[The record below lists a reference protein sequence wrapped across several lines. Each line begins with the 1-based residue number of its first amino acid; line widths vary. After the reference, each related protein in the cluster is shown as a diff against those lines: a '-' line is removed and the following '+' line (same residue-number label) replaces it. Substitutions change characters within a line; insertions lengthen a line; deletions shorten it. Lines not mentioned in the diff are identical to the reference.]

1 MARDNESIGKAIGRI
16 PSGLFIVT
24 VRSPQGEE
32 TAFLASWVQ
41 QVAFEPPLVSV
52 AIKKGRPA
60 EELLGDAGSFAVNV
74 IGQDNK
80 GLIGRY
86 AKGIAPGIAP
96 FTDEA
101 VQRAATGAAILPQA
115 AAYLDCRLHTRT
127 DLGDHV
133 LCIGEVVAGDVLA
146 GDEPMVHLRRSGFDY

>member
-1 MARDNESIGKAIGRI
+1 MARDKDSIGKAIGRI

-24 VRSPQGEE
+24 VRSSEGEE

-52 AIKKGRPA
+52 AIKRGRPA
-60 EELLGDAGSFAVNV
+60 EALLGEQGSFVINV
-74 IGQDNK
+74 VGQDNK

-86 AKGIAPGIAP
+86 AKGMAPGTAP
-96 FTDEA
+96 FANETIE
-101 VQRAATGAAILPQA
+101 RATTGAAILPEA
-115 AAYLDCRLHTRT
+115 AAYLDCRLHTRSNV
-127 DLGDHV
+127 GDHV

>member
-1 MARDNESIGKAIGRI
+1 MSRDNETIGKAIGRI

-24 VRSPQGEE
+24 VRSSAGTE

-41 QVAFEPPLVSV
+41 QVAFQPPLVSV

-60 EELLGDAGSFAVNV
+60 LEVLGEDGTFAVNV
-74 IGQDNK
+74 VGEENK

-86 AKGIAPGIAP
+86 AKGIAPGKDA
-96 FTDEA
+96 FADES
-101 VQRAATGAAILPQA
+101 VRRSATGAAILEEA
-115 AAYLDCRLHTRT
+115 TAFMDCRLYART

>member
-1 MARDNESIGKAIGRI
+1 MSHDNETIGKAIGRI

-24 VRSPQGEE
+24 ARSATGTE

-52 AIKKGRPA
+52 AIKKGRLA
-60 EELLGDAGSFAVNV
+60 LEVLGDDGCFAVNV
-74 IGQDNK
+74 VGEENK

-86 AKGIAPGIAP
+86 AKGIAPG
-96 FTDEA
+96 TDVFADES
-101 VQRAATGAAILPQA
+101 VRRAATGAAILPEA
-115 AAYLDCRLHTRT
+115 TAYMDCRLHARAAM
-127 DLGDHV
+127 GDHV
-133 LCIGEVVAGDVLA
+133 LCVGEVVAGDVLA

>member
-1 MARDNESIGKAIGRI
+1 MARDNDSIGKAIGRI

-24 VRSPQGEE
+24 VHSPTGEE

-60 EELLGDAGSFAVNV
+60 EALLGDGGTFAVNV
-74 IGQDNK
+74 IGQENK

-86 AKGIAPGIAP
+86 AKGLPPGSAP
-96 FTDEA
+96 FAGETI
-101 VQRAATGAAILPQA
+101 QRGTTGAAILPEA
-115 AAYLDCRLHTRT
+115 TAYMDCRLHSRT
-127 DLGDHV
+127 ELGDHV

>member
-24 VRSPQGEE
+24 VRSPEGEE

-41 QVAFEPPLVSV
+41 QVAFEPPLISV

-60 EELLGDAGSFAVNV
+60 EALLGDGGSFAVNV
-74 IGQDNK
+74 VGQDNK
-80 GLIGRY
+80 ALIGRY
-86 AKGIAPGIAP
+86 AKGLPPGNAP
-96 FTDEA
+96 FADEA
-101 VQRAATGAAILPQA
+101 VQRGTTGAAILPQA
-115 AAYLDCRLHTRT
+115 AAYLDCRLHTRSE
-127 DLGDHV
+127 LGDHV
-133 LCIGEVVAGDVLA
+133 LCIGEVVAGDVLT

>member
-1 MARDNESIGKAIGRI
+1 MSRDKETIGKAIGRI

-24 VRSPQGEE
+24 VRSPTGAE

-41 QVAFEPPLVSV
+41 QVAFEPPLVSI

-60 EELLGDAGSFAVNV
+60 LEVLGDDGSFAVNV
-74 IGQDNK
+74 VGEENK

-86 AKGIAPGIAP
+86 AKGIPPGSDA
-96 FTDEA
+96 FADESVRRA
-101 VQRAATGAAILPQA
+101 VTGAAVLEEA
-115 AAYLDCRLHTRT
+115 TAYLDCRLHART
-127 DLGDHV
+127 ELGDHV

>member
-1 MARDNESIGKAIGRI
+1 MSRDKETLGKALGRI

-24 VRSPQGEE
+24 VRSAAGTE

-52 AIKKGRPA
+52 AIRRGRPA
-60 EELLGDAGSFAVNV
+60 LDLLGEEGSFAINV
-74 IGQDNK
+74 VGEENK
-80 GLIGRY
+80 RLIGRY
-86 AKGIAPGIAP
+86 AKGISPGQEP
-96 FTDEA
+96 FADESIRRA
-101 VQRAATGAAILPQA
+101 VTGAAILEEA
-115 AAYLDCRLHTRT
+115 TAYLDCRLHART
-127 DLGDHV
+127 ELGDHV